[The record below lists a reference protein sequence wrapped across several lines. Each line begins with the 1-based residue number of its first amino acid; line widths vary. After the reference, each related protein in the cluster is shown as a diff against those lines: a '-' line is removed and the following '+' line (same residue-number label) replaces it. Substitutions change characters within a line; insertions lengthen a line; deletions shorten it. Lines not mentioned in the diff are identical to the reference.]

1 MKVKGSVRMG
11 VNFGTKKFGFG
22 CMRLPMTTGTVGM
35 DGTVDIEQVK
45 KMVDLFLSRGFTY
58 FDTAHGYI
66 NGKSEMALK
75 AALTSRYPRDKF
87 ILTDKLSGYLFKDE
101 AEMRKIFQE
110 QLAAAGVT
118 YFDNCFA
125 HAVTSESYA
134 HYQKCHTFQF
144 LQELKKNGQIKH
156 IGMSFHDKP
165 AVLEQVLTEHPEVE
179 MVQIQFNYNDYE
191 DGGVQ
196 SRAVYE
202 MCRKFKKPVLV
213 MEPVKGGALVNLP
226 PAAAGILQDLHG
238 GSNASYAIRF
248 AASFEG
254 IAMVLSGMS
263 SLAQMEDN
271 LSYMEDFQPL
281 SPKERVAVF
290 EVADLLKKEN
300 SIGCTACHYC
310 AAGCPKKIMIPELFA
325 DLNAKRRYAGDF
337 NSDFYFDVHTTDG
350 HSKPSACIKC
360 RQCERVCPQHLP
372 ITDLLQEVAKVFE
385 KPQA

>member
-1 MKVKGSVRMG
+1 MSVE
-11 VNFGTKKFGFG
+11 FGTKKFGFG
-22 CMRLPMTTGTVGM
+22 CMRLPMSSGTVGM

-45 KMVDLFLSRGFTY
+45 KMVDLFLANGFKY

-66 NGKSEMALK
+66 NGKSETALK
-75 AALTSRYPRDKF
+75 EALTSRYPRDKF
-87 ILTDKLSGYLFKDE
+87 ILTDKISGYLFKDE
-101 AEMRKIFQE
+101 AEMREIFAR
-110 QLAAAGVT
+110 QLADAGVT
-118 YFDNCFA
+118 YFDNGLA
-125 HAVTSESYA
+125 HAVTTESYA
-134 HYQKCHTFQF
+134 HYKKCHTFEF
-144 LQELKKNGQIKH
+144 LQELKKNGRIKH

-165 AVLEQVLTEHPEVE
+165 EVLTQVLTEHPEIE

-202 MCRKFKKPVLV
+202 VCRKFNKPVIV

-226 PAAAGILQDLHG
+226 PAAAKILHDLKG

-248 AASFEG
+248 AASFDG

-263 SLAQMEDN
+263 SLEQMEDN
-271 LSYMEDFQPL
+271 LRYMADFKPL
-281 SPKERVAVF
+281 NPKERVAVF
-290 EVADLLKKEN
+290 EVVDILKQEN

-325 DLNAKRRYAGDF
+325 DLNAKRRYANDF
-337 NSDFYFDVHTTDG
+337 NSDFYFGVHTSDG
-350 HSKPSACIKC
+350 HGKPSECIKC

-372 ITDLLQEVAKVFE
+372 ITDLLKEVSKVFE

>member
-1 MKVKGSVRMG
+1 
-11 VNFGTKKFGFG
+11 
-22 CMRLPMTTGTVGM
+22 MRLPMTTGTVGM

-45 KMVDLFLSRGFTY
+45 KMVDLFLARGFTY

-66 NGKSEMALK
+66 NGKSETALK

-118 YFDNCFA
+118 YFDNGLA
-125 HAVTSESYA
+125 HAVTTESYA
-134 HYQKCHTFQF
+134 HYKKCHTFEF
-144 LQELKKNGQIKH
+144 LQELKKNGRIKH

-165 AVLEQVLTEHPEVE
+165 EVLTQVLTEHPEIE

-202 MCRKFKKPVLV
+202 VCRKFNKPVIV

-226 PAAAGILQDLHG
+226 PAAAKILHDLKG

-248 AASFEG
+248 AASFDG

-263 SLAQMEDN
+263 SLEQMEDN
-271 LSYMEDFQPL
+271 LRYMADFKPL
-281 SPKERVAVF
+281 NPKERVAVF
-290 EVADLLKKEN
+290 EVVDILKQEN

-325 DLNAKRRYAGDF
+325 DLNAKRRYANDF
-337 NSDFYFDVHTTDG
+337 NSDFYFGVHTSDG
-350 HSKPSACIKC
+350 HSKPSECIKC

-372 ITDLLQEVAKVFE
+372 ITDLLKEVAKVFE
-385 KPQA
+385 KPQT